1 MLSLFTLSLFASWF
15 WENHRDFSRFKF
27 YIRCSKVISIVL
39 VYSEASWLLKKQP
52 QLFQN
57 KQQLFQ
63 KKNQNYSRLPDDD
76 DEASEGTEK
85 KGMFK
90 KNRKGQV
97 DVFKSQLHSDFM

>member
-1 MLSLFTLSLFASWF
+1 MFKSQLTSHSLF
-15 WENHRDFSRFKF
+15 R
-27 YIRCSKVISIVL
+27 
-39 VYSEASWLLKKQP
+39 SELTFEKTTTTFPKTTTTFP
-52 QLFQN
+52 QTTTTFP
-57 KQQLFQ
+57 
-63 KKNQNYSRLPDDD
+63 KKNHNYSRLPDDD